1 MELPSSR
8 KQRASDSVVMARREI
23 VVSTMKATWAFFERR
38 RRALVLLR
46 PSVLHT
52 TTVGTQ
58 VPGLGQL
65 MRVQGGGPGTLP
77 ARSFRPSFGKA
88 LLFRWRLRECN
99 RPITSSTL
107 SYGCLGHL
115 ALFAR
120 VGVVVEFGLG
130 PSK

>member
-1 MELPSSR
+1 
-8 KQRASDSVVMARREI
+8 MARREI

-65 MRVQGGGPGTLP
+65 MRVQGGGPGTASTAGEWKTCEWFLTK
-77 ARSFRPSFGKA
+77 AGLRSRILKG
-88 LLFRWRLRECN
+88 E
-99 RPITSSTL
+99 
-107 SYGCLGHL
+107 
-115 ALFAR
+115 
-120 VGVVVEFGLG
+120 
-130 PSK
+130 